1 MTMDFKKWLDY
12 LSKCRWIRLR
22 LFNIRLFGNIRW
34 GLYTEFST
42 EDFVALI
49 KEFNAIAKPAEQLS
63 ADVAAQPFTAGSNY
77 AILARLCELY
87 YTYEGS
93 DKLQKKVI
101 AEVQD
106 IIAELRNDDE
116 AHATLEAHLDACH
129 NGIVSRFR
137 ASHPAMKEKDFRLY
151 AYLVAGFSA
160 TTIAVLLDKDK
171 SIVYNR
177 ISRLKK
183 TLEEEYQLP

>member
-1 MTMDFKKWLDY
+1 MDFKKWLDY

-22 LFNIRLFGNIRW
+22 LFNIRLFGNVRW
-34 GLYTEFST
+34 GFYTEFST
-42 EDFVALI
+42 EDFISLI
-49 KEFNAIAKPAEQLS
+49 KEFNAIAKPAQQLP
-63 ADVAAQPFTAGSNY
+63 DGPVILPFTAGGNY

-101 AEVQD
+101 NEVQD
-106 IIAELRNDDE
+106 IIAELRNDAE
-116 AHATLEAHLDACH
+116 AHAEFEAYLNTHH
-129 NGIVSRFR
+129 NAIMSRFR
-137 ASHPAMKEKDFRLY
+137 ASHPAMQEKDFRLY

-160 TTIAVLLDKDK
+160 TTIAVLLGKEK

-183 TLEEEYQLP
+183 VLEEEYRLP